1 MCIAAETDAAPLT
14 EQEVNLKLNELVGK
28 AQTNTASRLD
38 QLKWKPSVKGKVHIP
53 LCRMMALPVVRP
65 SLKNDVLTLS
75 SHFTS
80 CGYLEGNGYFY
91 VALEDN
97 HGKTRDVTK
106 AISDQWSNEWKIR
119 NEEFEQELLADDDLK
134 VFSNKMFMVWDGNHR
149 LQAWLPVID
158 QFHSGDLSWHFKVES
173 IILDPKG
180 EVALVLEALHEV
192 NW

>member
-1 MCIAAETDAAPLT
+1 M
-14 EQEVNLKLNELVGK
+14 KLNELVVN

-38 QLKWKPSVKGKVHIP
+38 QLKWKPTPKGKMHIP
-53 LCRMMALPVVRP
+53 LCRMLPLPVVRP
-65 SLKNDVLTLS
+65 SLKNDVLTLA

-97 HGKTRDVTK
+97 HGVTREVTT
-106 AISDQWSNEWKIR
+106 AISDKWSEEWRLR
-119 NEEFEQELLADDDLK
+119 NDEFEQTLLADEQLK

-149 LQAWLPVID
+149 LQAWLPIID
-158 QFHSGDLSWHFKVES
+158 EFHSGDLSWHFCVES
-173 IILDPKG
+173 IILDPQG
-180 EVALVLEALHEV
+180 DVALVLEALHEV